1 VAAAVAAFRPWG
13 IINAVGGGVD
23 EAETNG
29 HACRRD
35 NETGPAVLAG
45 ACAAEGLRLLTFS
58 SDLVFGGDLQRP
70 HVESDPVR
78 PLSKYGRAKAA
89 AERRVL
95 DLHPRA
101 LVVRTSALFGPWD
114 RQNFVASALTHLA
127 SGRAFAAADDTWFS
141 PTYLPDLVNA
151 ALDLLIDGE
160 RGVWHLAN
168 AGATTWHLLAAR
180 AAELAEVDISA
191 LEACS
196 GRDVG
201 WAAPR
206 PPYSVLGSE
215 RGWLLPDLD
224 DALGRFVREGVGLQ
238 SNPESESEMVVSPRL

>member
-1 VAAAVAAFRPWG
+1 
-13 IINAVGGGVD
+13 
-23 EAETNG
+23 
-29 HACRRD
+29 
-35 NETGPAVLAG
+35 
-45 ACAAEGLRLLTFS
+45 
-58 SDLVFGGDLQRP
+58 
-70 HVESDPVR
+70 
-78 PLSKYGRAKAA
+78 
-89 AERRVL
+89 
-95 DLHPRA
+95 
-101 LVVRTSALFGPWD
+101 
-114 RQNFVASALTHLA
+114 
-127 SGRAFAAADDTWFS
+127 
-141 PTYLPDLVNA
+141 
-151 ALDLLIDGE
+151 LIDGE